1 MPRHFQRHASVR
13 KEGESM
19 ILILY
24 AIGTPLVIW
33 GWSSRGPDGKRPG
46 SGVAMLTTGI
56 VFVAIAT
63 LWLLVLEQTEVAYYE

>member
-1 MPRHFQRHASVR
+1 
-13 KEGESM
+13 M

-24 AIGTPLVIW
+24 AIGTPLIIW

-46 SGVAMLTTGI
+46 SGVAMLATGI

-63 LWLLVLEQTEVAYYE
+63 LWWIAIDLMEGE

>member
-1 MPRHFQRHASVR
+1 
-13 KEGESM
+13 M

-24 AIGTPLVIW
+24 AIGAPLIIW

-46 SGVAMLTTGI
+46 SGVAMLATGI

-63 LWLLVLEQTEVAYYE
+63 LWLLALEQMEGVYYE